1 MIPLVEVMCTAW
13 TDKKVADT
21 MRYLLADV
29 GKTLVLVNK
38 DVPGFIGNRLQDALW
53 REAVSLV
60 ENDICG
66 AAAVDTVNKS
76 AGAMLAA
83 PVILESTRAYA
94 ATPTLRIGHV
104 SLSTGPLAGFAEA
117 DSYVLS
123 GTEEAL
129 SGGVENNGKFWNVEI
144 VSTDSQ
150 SNLNRASEIAA
161 DLILGE

>member
-1 MIPLVEVMCTAW
+1 MKRKQTG
-13 TDKKVADT
+13 
-21 MRYLLADV
+21 RRFFLL
-29 GKTLVLVNK
+29 G
-38 DVPGFIGNRLQDALW
+38 
-53 REAVSLV
+53 
-60 ENDICG
+60 
-66 AAAVDTVNKS
+66 

-161 DLILGE
+161 DLILGKEIDIIVAASTPTTVNPVSD